1 MKALQRLKNNMLVH
15 VIGYTG
21 TAGMLRLAVGLV
33 SHLIKIYIFEFFIII
48 LTNKIHFKI

>member
-33 SHLIKIYIFEFFIII
+33 SQKVIAIF
-48 LTNKIHFKI
+48 LGASGLV